1 MTHSHFTPNHF
12 ICPSNIQPKSRT
24 QRTQHTHTHMH
35 TRMHAHAHT
44 CTHTCMQHKLD
55 WTRLVETREEK
66 CCWGRECTYFLCF
79 MTIVIN
85 VQAIRHCHWRTYTA
99 ALKDLAISINVLC
112 PSVAMSSFPLNNL
125 IALLILCQLYLQ
137 LNCQSTQPCGGWR
150 QWNLQAPSSCI
161 VLLWVN
167 RACVCLVPIVFSVGY
182 IQDCLFSKARKN
194 KFETRLSH
202 PRGSFTLSWIMAT
215 ITEDIG
221 L

>member
-1 MTHSHFTPNHF
+1 M
-12 ICPSNIQPKSRT
+12 
-24 QRTQHTHTHMH
+24 HTH
-35 TRMHAHAHT
+35 ALV
-44 CTHTCMQHKLD
+44 HKLD

-66 CCWGRECTYFLCF
+66 CCWGKECTYFLCF

-85 VQAIRHCHWRTYTA
+85 VRAIRHCHWRTYTA

-112 PSVAMSSFPLNNL
+112 PSVTLSSFPLNNL
-125 IALLILCQLYLQ
+125 TALLILCQLYLQ

-167 RACVCLVPIVFSVGY
+167 RACVCLVLVVFFGGLHSRLSFFRGEE
-182 IQDCLFSKARKN
+182 KN
-194 KFETRLSH
+194 KFKSRLSH
-202 PRGSFTLSWIMAT
+202 PRGSFTLSWIIAT